1 MITADTIIL
10 KPEEFAPVF
19 NKAWYVV
26 INGELYE
33 KIDDY
38 ERDDESL
45 CTVFSA
51 TNCDDVIEIDYEKVE
66 SVCDVKYNR
75 KTGEY
80 EFLGEAA
87 KDLPVFQILGLITMT
102 TCCGVVKP
110 TIGE

>member
-19 NKAWYVV
+19 SKAWYVV

-33 KIDDY
+33 KDDY
-38 ERDDESL
+38 EREDGSL
-45 CTVFSA
+45 YTVFST
-51 TNCDDVIEIDYEKVE
+51 TNCDDIIEIDYEKVE

-80 EFLGEAA
+80 EFIGEAA

-102 TCCGVVKP
+102 TCCGLVKP